1 MNNSTCGV
9 GNVFAGRP
17 CSSSFLFLLRSKTLR
32 LNRPLRGVFALP
44 SVWKDFRAC
53 NLNTVQY
60 AVLLQGFVLVQQYTN
75 RSTRHALY
83 VFVSPVYLFFA
94 PLRRAFSVLAILV
107 LLFPVAPVATAAG
120 KPLFQYSGSPLSRL
134 FVDLQVGVQAVSYS
148 DVDFNPTVT
157 SIGAGLWLFEN
168 IGIDIF
174 LDSAAS
180 DDREQAFT
188 LEIDEASG
196 FGLRL

>member
-1 MNNSTCGV
+1 M
-9 GNVFAGRP
+9 
-17 CSSSFLFLLRSKTLR
+17 
-32 LNRPLRGVFALP
+32 
-44 SVWKDFRAC
+44 
-53 NLNTVQY
+53 
-60 AVLLQGFVLVQQYTN
+60 
-75 RSTRHALY
+75 
-83 VFVSPVYLFFA
+83 
-94 PLRRAFSVLAILV
+94 LAILV

-134 FVDLQVGVQAVSYS
+134 FVDLQVGVQAVSHS

-174 LDSAAS
+174 LDAAAS

-188 LEIDEASG
+188 LEIDQASG
-196 FGLRL
+196 FGLRLQSPPRRGLSLHLNLGYVTYRIVQLEQDARGTREVVENFAGARLGIGIAQRLRAFNNVLVTGEYRNYLSDDELQADTLAIGLRVNFQ

>member
-1 MNNSTCGV
+1 M
-9 GNVFAGRP
+9 
-17 CSSSFLFLLRSKTLR
+17 
-32 LNRPLRGVFALP
+32 
-44 SVWKDFRAC
+44 
-53 NLNTVQY
+53 
-60 AVLLQGFVLVQQYTN
+60 
-75 RSTRHALY
+75 
-83 VFVSPVYLFFA
+83 
-94 PLRRAFSVLAILV
+94 LAILV

-174 LDSAAS
+174 LDAAAS
-180 DDREQAFT
+180 DDREQVFT
-188 LEIDEASG
+188 LEIDQASG
-196 FGLRL
+196 CLLYTSPSPRDQRGSRMPSSA